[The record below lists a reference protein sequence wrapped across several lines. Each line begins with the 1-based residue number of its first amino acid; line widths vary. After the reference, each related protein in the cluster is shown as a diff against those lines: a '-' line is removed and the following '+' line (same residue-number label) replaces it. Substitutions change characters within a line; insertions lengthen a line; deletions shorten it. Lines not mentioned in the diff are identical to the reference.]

1 MSASNELE
9 LLGLLTARLLALESQ
24 FSVLAKQPG
33 PDGEQGVQGAPGEQ
47 GVAGVAGEQG
57 QAGVPGPAGAR
68 GTKGEKGEKGDVGP
82 PGEKGDVGPA
92 PKHRWINTSLQFQQ
106 PNGQWGTLTDLRG
119 KPGMN
124 GGVSGGGGFGA
135 GGTDLDSLPAGDPLV
150 MPEEIALKQ
159 DGEWV
164 RITWADFLTMVGS
177 QTPLD
182 PDQVTVNGVGM
193 TINGAPVL
201 ISGSTQQDMT
211 VDGQPLT
218 IDGQQVVI
226 G

>member
-1 MSASNELE
+1 MNQPSELE
-9 LLGLLTARLLALESQ
+9 LIGLLTARLLALESL
-24 FSVLAKQPG
+24 FGVLAKQPG
-33 PDGEQGVQGAPGEQ
+33 PVGEQGDPGLIGPQ
-47 GVAGVAGEQG
+47 GVAGVSGDQGAQGER
-57 QAGVPGPAGAR
+57 GPAGAR
-68 GTKGEKGEKGDVGP
+68 GQKGEKGDKGDAGA
-82 PGEKGDVGPA
+82 PGEKGDAGPA

-135 GGTDLDSLPAGDPLV
+135 GGTDLDSLPLGDPLAI
-150 MPEEIALKQ
+150 PEEIALKQ

-164 RITWADFLTMVGS
+164 RITWADFMAMVGT
-177 QTPLD
+177 QQPLD

-193 TINGAPVL
+193 TIGGVPLL
-201 ISGSTQQDMT
+201 ISGGAQQDVT
-211 VDGQPLT
+211 INGQLLT
-218 IDGQQVVI
+218 IEGQQVVI